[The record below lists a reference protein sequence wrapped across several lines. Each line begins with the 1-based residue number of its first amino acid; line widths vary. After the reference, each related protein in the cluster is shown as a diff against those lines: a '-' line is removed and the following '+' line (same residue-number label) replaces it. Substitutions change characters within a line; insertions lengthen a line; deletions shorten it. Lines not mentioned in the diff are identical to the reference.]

1 MARSGSALLAFSLA
15 AAPIPAIA
23 ETALDGRSI
32 YRIVAGKSASFVRSD
47 GRSGTVTYHNG
58 GKLVSK
64 VQVFGRPFNVEGT
77 WRVRG
82 DRFCRT
88 VSLDRP
94 PTRCQ
99 QVVRVSGRTYRF
111 INEDGSTTTT
121 TFH

>member
-1 MARSGSALLAFSLA
+1 VRRSSPALLALGLA
-15 AAPIPAIA
+15 AAPMPALA

-47 GRSGTVTYHNG
+47 GRAGSVTYLNG
-58 GKLVSK
+58 GKLVSQ

-88 VSLDRP
+88 VRLDSP

-99 QVVRVSGRTYRF
+99 RVVRLQGRTYRF
-111 INEDGSTTTT
+111 INEDGSSTTT
-121 TFH
+121 TFR